1 MLDILTARQLLQMGY
16 APEDIAALDKENPQD
31 PAPDPVPEPSPEP
44 VPEPKPDPQPAPAPD
59 QTQVL
64 QMVQQLTGNV
74 DKLSKQLQ
82 ALAIRD
88 IVTPDRPKQATAEE
102 ILSQMLQPYKDIKG
116 KGDNK

>member
-16 APEDIAALDKENPQD
+16 TPEQISALDTPEPQ
-31 PAPDPVPEPSPEP
+31 PAPDPVPDPAPDP

-59 QTQVL
+59 QSQVL

-74 DKLSKQLQ
+74 DKLQKQLQ

-88 IVTPDRPKQATAEE
+88 IAAHDLPKKATAEE
-102 ILSQMLQPYKDIKG
+102 ILSQMLQPYKDIRG
-116 KGDNK
+116 KEDNK

>member
-1 MLDILTARQLLQMGY
+1 MLDINTARQLLQMGY
-16 APEDIAALDKENPQD
+16 TPEQISALDKENPD

-88 IVTPDRPKQATAEE
+88 IAAHDLPKKATAEE

-116 KGDNK
+116 KEDNK

>member
-1 MLDILTARQLLQMGY
+1 MLDINTARQLLQMGY
-16 APEDIAALDKENPQD
+16 APEEIAALDKEN
-31 PAPDPVPEPSPEP
+31 PDPVPEPSPEP

-88 IVTPDRPKQATAEE
+88 IAAHDLPKKATAEE

-116 KGDNK
+116 KEDNK

>member
-16 APEDIAALDKENPQD
+16 TPEQISALDTPEPQPAPDPEPD
-31 PAPDPVPEPSPEP
+31 PAPDP

-59 QTQVL
+59 QSQVL

-74 DKLSKQLQ
+74 DKLQKQIQ

-102 ILSQMLQPYKDIKG
+102 ILSQMLQPYKDLKG
-116 KGDNK
+116 KEDNK

>member
-1 MLDILTARQLLQMGY
+1 MTTNDILELVRAGFTKEEIFTLANAQPAPQP
-16 APEDIAALDKENPQD
+16 APE
-31 PAPDPVPEPSPEP
+31 
-44 VPEPKPDPQPAPAPD
+44 PAPAPD

-88 IVTPDRPKQATAEE
+88 IAAHDLPKKATAEE
-102 ILSQMLQPYKDIKG
+102 ILSQMLQPYKDIRG
-116 KGDNK
+116 KEDNK

>member
-16 APEDIAALDKENPQD
+16 TPEQISALDNGNPDPVPDPVPD
-31 PAPDPVPEPSPEP
+31 PAPDP

-64 QMVQQLTGNV
+64 QMVQQLNGNV
-74 DKLSKQLQ
+74 DKLQKQIQ

-102 ILSQMLQPYKDIKG
+102 ILSPMLQPYKDIKG
-116 KGDNK
+116 KEDKK

>member
-1 MLDILTARQLLQMGY
+1 MLDIITARQLLQMGY
-16 APEDIAALDKENPQD
+16 APEDIAALDKENPQPVPDPVPD
-31 PAPDPVPEPSPEP
+31 PAPDP

-74 DKLSKQLQ
+74 DKLQKQLQ

>member
-1 MLDILTARQLLQMGY
+1 MLDIITASQLLQMGY
-16 APEDIAALDKENPQD
+16 TPEQISGLDTPEPQPAPD
-31 PAPDPVPEPSPEP
+31 PAPDPVPDP
-44 VPEPKPDPQPAPAPD
+44 VPEPKPDPQPTPAPD

-88 IVTPDRPKQATAEE
+88 IAAHDLPKKATAEE
-102 ILSQMLQPYKDIKG
+102 ILSQMLQPYKDIRG
-116 KGDNK
+116 KEDNK